1 MNFIHWPSEGTEGW
15 RLCLGGKA
23 RALAA
28 LQGRGENI
36 PGWFVVL
43 PGAFA
48 ESVPSEIARKWTL
61 SPDVAQQLQS
71 ALDRLGPAGGL
82 FAVRSSAL
90 EEDGTGHSF
99 AGQFDSFLEVRRE
112 DVAAQVVAVW
122 RSGFSE
128 RVRHYQERQRLPVRA
143 AAPAVLIQRMVHAE
157 AAGVGFGLDPV
168 TGRPGVTV
176 VSAVR
181 GLGDTLVSGER
192 NADTWRV
199 AANAEVISRQIAEAS
214 PVLTD
219 SQVVEV
225 AAMVQRLGAFFGR
238 PQDVEWAWEKDT
250 LYLLQSRPVTSEVA
264 AETFNLWDN
273 SNIIESYSGVT
284 TPLTFSFARRA
295 YEGVYRQFCQILAV
309 PPAKIRAHATV
320 FRDMIGLIQGR
331 VYYNL
336 LNWYRVLALL
346 PGFTLNRRFM
356 EQMMGV
362 KEELPAEILAELGPV
377 TRWSRV
383 RDSWDL
389 AGTLGT
395 LVAHHFLLPR
405 KIRRFQKRLNAAL
418 APPGKDLEAMTAGEL
433 AGYFR
438 ELEARLLTRWDAPL
452 LNDFFAMIFFG
463 VLRRLSTGWLA
474 DAEGT
479 LGNSLL
485 CAEGGMISA
494 EPARRVTDLAALA
507 ARHPIL
513 ATALNQQ
520 PAAAI
525 EAMLPE
531 FPDFSAAYRA
541 YLDKFGER
549 CLEELKL
556 ETQTLHDDPLLLLRA
571 VGQLAGAA
579 STPVVPIGHTEIP
592 EDRRTAE
599 SKVREALRGHPIRG
613 AVFRWVLRHTRA
625 RVRDR
630 ENLRFERTRLFG
642 RVRRLFVQL
651 GRRFH
656 AAGHLDDPRD
666 VFHLEVDEVLAFAE
680 AGALAGRLAPT
691 DLRTRVHQR
700 QREFADYR
708 VAAPPPRRFSSRGD
722 AKIPATWQVAADP
735 STPATGETR
744 QGLGCCPGVVR
755 GRVRKVLDPRN
766 TQLRRGEILVAERTD
781 PGWILI
787 FPSAAGLLIERGSL
801 LSHSAIVARELGIP
815 AVVAIDGLT
824 QWLQDGDAVEFD
836 GRTGRVRR
844 LTDGEATFIPARSE
858 S

>member
-1 MNFIHWPSEGTEGW
+1 MSFIHWPGERTEG
-15 RLCLGGKA
+15 LSLGGKA
-23 RALAA
+23 GALAA

-36 PGWFVVL
+36 PDWFVLL
-43 PGAFA
+43 PAAFA
-48 ESVPSEIARKWTL
+48 ESVPSGTTQEWRL
-61 SPDVAQQLQS
+61 SPAVGQQLQS
-71 ALDRLGPAGGL
+71 ALDRLGPTGGL

-99 AGQFDSFLEVRRE
+99 AGQFDSFLKVRRE
-112 DVAAQVVAVW
+112 DVAARVLAVW

-128 RVRHYQERQRLPVRA
+128 RVRHYQEHHQLPVRA

-157 AAGVGFGLDPV
+157 AAGVGFGVDPV
-168 TGRPGVTV
+168 TGRPEVTV

-199 AANAEVISRQIAEAS
+199 ATTGKVISREIAEGS
-214 PVLTD
+214 PALAD
-219 SQVVEV
+219 AQVVAV
-225 AAMVQRLGAFFGR
+225 AVMVQRLGTFFGR

-250 LYLLQSRPVTSEVA
+250 LYLLQSRPVTTVA
-264 AETFNLWDN
+264 AAGTFNLWDN

-377 TRWSRV
+377 TRWGRV

-389 AGTLGT
+389 AGSLGA

-405 KIRRFQKRLNAAL
+405 KIRSFQKRLNAAL
-418 APPGKDLEAMTAGEL
+418 APPGKSLEAMTAGEL

-479 LGNSLL
+479 LGNNLL

-494 EPARRVTDLAALA
+494 EPARRVTELASLAAK
-507 ARHPIL
+507 HPRL
-513 ATALNQQ
+513 ATALSQQ
-520 PAAAI
+520 PAAVI

-531 FPDFSAAYRA
+531 FPDFSTAYRS

-571 VGQLAGAA
+571 VGQMAKAPPKPEVHAG
-579 STPVVPIGHTEIP
+579 ITEISDARP
-592 EDRRTAE
+592 AAE
-599 SKVREALRGHPIRG
+599 AQVHAAFRGHPIRG
-613 AVFRWVLRHTRA
+613 AVFHWVLRHTRA

-651 GRRFH
+651 GQRFH

-666 VFHLEVDEVLAFAE
+666 VFHLEVDEVLAFA
-680 AGALAGRLAPT
+680 GALASHSPPT
-691 DLRTRVHQR
+691 DLRARVHQR

-708 VAAPPPRRFSSRGD
+708 AAQPPPRRFSSRGD
-722 AKIPATWQVAADP
+722 ANNPATWQVGADP
-735 STPATGETR
+735 STPVTGEIR

-755 GRVRKVLDPRN
+755 GRVRKVLDPRS

-815 AVVAIDGLT
+815 AVVAIEGLM

-844 LTDGEATFIPARSE
+844 LTEGEATFIPARLE